1 MKSEKG
7 ITMFVLVVT
16 MVILM
21 VITGIVIYSVMGP
34 NGSLETTSREAFKS
48 DIKQIIELMNERE
61 TLYNLE
67 EIKDGT
73 RITEAVKGDIL
84 QDYYDK
90 LDIFST
96 YSQED
101 GLKLTLVYKPECF
114 NDNQKKWLNELGV
127 TIEKVDK

>member
-7 ITMFVLVVT
+7 ITMLVLVVT

-21 VITGIVIYSVMGP
+21 IITAVVIYTTMGP
-34 NGSLETTSREAFKS
+34 DGSLVATSREAFKS
-48 DIKQIIELMNERE
+48 DIKQIIELMKERE

-90 LDIFST
+90 LDIFTT
-96 YSQED
+96 YSEED
-101 GLKLTLVYKPECF
+101 GLELKLVYKPECF
-114 NDNQKKWLNELGV
+114 SEDQKKWLNELGV
-127 TIEKVDK
+127 TIEKVDN